1 MLSVIDEIKHLPVCI
16 FLGIEIHEFEA
27 SKKESPTG
35 PAIKIKLKADHTKCF
50 LLD

>member
-35 PAIKIKLKADHTKCF
+35 PAIKKADHTKCF